1 MTLYLLTQNGES
13 TNNATFYT
21 MAAPASRINQL
32 CHTRLTLIANAS
44 CIHKYTTYP
53 PSETPLADAL
63 AVGLLDEWVQRLA
76 KGIHYEANLSQGF
89 MVQQV
94 TAVKDE
100 SRLHHAVIDALVVI
114 LLELIPLCEDCKAMC
129 ILTGCVGVL
138 RNCDRVGLLGL
149 AGLAWVVP
157 LKLGGSQV
165 CENLVSGD
173 LPRSKYCSS
182 WSPTFN
188 DMHCQQ
194 VVLLGVCKTRWLDAA
209 YTWMLCMKIGM
220 KGNRSCSSNREQLP
234 AQQVLVFC
242 LCSQYKS

>member
-1 MTLYLLTQNGES
+1 
-13 TNNATFYT
+13 
-21 MAAPASRINQL
+21 
-32 CHTRLTLIANAS
+32 
-44 CIHKYTTYP
+44 
-53 PSETPLADAL
+53 
-63 AVGLLDEWVQRLA
+63 
-76 KGIHYEANLSQGF
+76 

-138 RNCDRVGLLGL
+138 RNRDRVGLLGL

-157 LKLGGSQV
+157 LKLGSSQV
-165 CENLVSGD
+165 CENLFSGY
-173 LPRSKYCSS
+173 LPRTKYCSS
-182 WSPTFN
+182 WSPIFN
-188 DMHCQQ
+188 NMHCHQ
-194 VVLLGVCKTRWLDAA
+194 VGLLAVCNTRCLDAA

-220 KGNRSCSSNREQLP
+220 KGNRSCSSNRKQLP
-234 AQQVLVFC
+234 ARQVLILC